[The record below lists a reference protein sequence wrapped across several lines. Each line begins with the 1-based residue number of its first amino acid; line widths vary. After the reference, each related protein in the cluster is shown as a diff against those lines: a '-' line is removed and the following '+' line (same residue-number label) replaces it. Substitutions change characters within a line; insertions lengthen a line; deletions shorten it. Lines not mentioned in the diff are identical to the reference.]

1 MNISLTQDKFL
12 KDVATHIM
20 QPMRDDGVYR
30 HIRFRRPD
38 SMCMHF
44 DLITWPGY
52 ICYCGDMGTFVFSR
66 LDDMFQF
73 FRTDRCDDGQLRI
86 NLSYWSEKLRAVD
99 GNRMNGSAMV
109 FDEERYIQV
118 VKEKLVTWMR
128 EECKNAEERRELR
141 EAVEE
146 ELLGGGLFNDIP
158 GSAAEAVRMA
168 SDFSEKI
175 GEKTYRFIDF
185 WDHRLET
192 YSYHF
197 IWCCYALAW
206 GIQKYDEAKAS
217 VLGDEGGAA

>member
-1 MNISLTQDKFL
+1 MTTLLTQDKFL
-12 KDVATHIM
+12 KEVANHIM
-20 QPMRDDGVYR
+20 QPLRDDGVYR

-38 SMCMHF
+38 SMSMHF

-52 ICYCGDMGTFVFSR
+52 LCYCGDMGTFVFSR
-66 LDDMFQF
+66 LDDMFEF
-73 FRTDRCDDGQLRI
+73 FRTERRDDGQLRI
-86 NLSYWSEKLRAVD
+86 NLSYWSEKLRAVNGD
-99 GNRMNGSAMV
+99 RMNGSAMV
-109 FDEERYIQV
+109 FDEDRYIQV
-118 VKEKLVTWMR
+118 VKEQLATWMR
-128 EECKNAEERRELR
+128 EQCKNAEERRELR

-146 ELLGGGLFNDIP
+146 RLLGGGLFGDSP

-192 YSYHF
+192 YSHYF

-206 GIQKYDEAKAS
+206 GIRQYDEAKTAEAS
-217 VLGDEGGAA
+217 A